1 MSRLMR
7 LIVFF
12 DLPVKT
18 KKDKKAYRTFHSFL
32 VKQGYHLIQYS
43 VYGRVCG
50 GLDRLETQL
59 ARLRANVP
67 PKGSVRCMTVT
78 EKQYASIEILVG
90 EHRREEKTQA
100 YEQLTF

>member
-1 MSRLMR
+1 MR
-7 LIVFF
+7 LIVLF

-18 KKDKKAYRTFHSFL
+18 KRDKKAYRDFHRFL
-32 VKQGYHLIQYS
+32 IGQGYYLIQFS

-50 GLDRLETQL
+50 GLDRLYTQL
-59 ARLRANVP
+59 SRLRAHVP

-78 EKQYASIEILVG
+78 EKQYAAIEILVG
-90 EHRREEKTQA
+90 ESQTQEKPNN